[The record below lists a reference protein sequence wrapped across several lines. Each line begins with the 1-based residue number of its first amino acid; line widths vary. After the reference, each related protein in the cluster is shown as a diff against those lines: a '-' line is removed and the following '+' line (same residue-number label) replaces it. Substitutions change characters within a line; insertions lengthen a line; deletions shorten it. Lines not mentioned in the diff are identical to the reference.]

1 MCLSWCSIL
10 SLGNGFFQSH
20 QLTIDYHDIVWFSAC
35 TKTTVCILHKLN
47 VVHKVYVLM
56 HGLSLCVSKYVAA
69 CFFDLVFL
77 SFVFSTVSSLI
88 PGCST
93 CDQYMCRQARVCTC
107 VCMLGKMYYVLTSQS
122 VCTCVCDCM
131 SVYDCV
137 YNVFD
142 GMCDC
147 VCVCVC
153 VFVVTPKSYYNT

>member
-1 MCLSWCSIL
+1 M
-10 SLGNGFFQSH
+10 
-20 QLTIDYHDIVWFSAC
+20 
-35 TKTTVCILHKLN
+35 CILHKLN

-88 PGCST
+88 LGCST
-93 CDQYMCRQARVCTC
+93 CDQYMCRRVYVRVCA
-107 VCMLGKMYYVLTSQS
+107 CMGKMYYVLTSQS

-137 YNVFD
+137 CI
-142 GMCDC
+142 MCLMVC
-147 VCVCVC
+147 VTVCVCVC